1 MRKFGALLCALALL
15 LSGCAAAAEPQATVP
30 TTTAPQPTEPK
41 ITVSPEATEDFMEP
55 FGLYSRTRDGEVEFV
70 MLHFSSA
77 IMTNPEDPYDLASV
91 RATFR
96 QYEVSPHYIIDRE
109 GNIYCYIPEDR
120 AAYQAGYGTWGDD
133 PKYTDLMNDYSIG
146 IELVAIGSAADMAQY
161 LSAWE
166 YSQIDPSLPGYTEAQ
181 YEALDRLL
189 ADLCSRYDIPLDR
202 DHIIGHEDYS
212 PHKSD
217 PGELFNWDRILP

>member
-1 MRKFGALLCALALL
+1 
-15 LSGCAAAAEPQATVP
+15 
-30 TTTAPQPTEPK
+30 
-41 ITVSPEATEDFMEP
+41 
-55 FGLYSRTRDGEVEFV
+55 
-70 MLHFSSA
+70 ML
-77 IMTNPEDPYDLASV
+77 
-91 RATFR
+91 FR
-96 QYEVSPHYIIDRE
+96 S
-109 GNIYCYIPEDR
+109 
-120 AAYQAGYGTWGDD
+120 D

-161 LSAWE
+161 LTAWE

-181 YEALDRLL
+181 YDALDRLL